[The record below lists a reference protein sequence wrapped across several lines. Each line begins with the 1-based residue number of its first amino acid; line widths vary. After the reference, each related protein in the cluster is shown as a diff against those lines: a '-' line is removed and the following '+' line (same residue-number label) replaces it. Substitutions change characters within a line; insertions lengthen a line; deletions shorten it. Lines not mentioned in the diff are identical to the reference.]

1 MSSSK
6 DFVEFIVDQIAS
18 IWKIRY
24 RKMFGE
30 YALYC
35 NEKVVALICDN
46 KLFVKP
52 TNWGEIFIGKPLF
65 SPAYP
70 WAKPSFLIEDK
81 IEDREWLSELIKI
94 TYMELPAPKIK
105 KIPQKISK
113 K

>member
-6 DFVEFIVDQIAS
+6 DFVEFIVDQIGS

-52 TNWGEIFIGKPLF
+52 TNKGEIFIGKPLL

-70 WAKPSFLIEDK
+70 WAKPSFLIE
-81 IEDREWLSELIKI
+81 ENLEESEWLSELIQI
-94 TYMELPAPKIK
+94 TYKELPTPKVK
-105 KIPQKISK
+105 KYK